1 MTFLNLQKAN
11 ILNLAATK
19 GTSQLSTGS
28 LTIFTGEKPKR
39 MDINIRG
46 KLMDLSR
53 PRVMGIINVTEDS
66 FFKGSRHLDDDD
78 ILSVA
83 AAMLEDGADIL
94 DIGGC
99 STRPGSEE
107 VPEAVE
113 RKRIC
118 GAVELIMK
126 RFPDAVISVDTYRA
140 AVAAAAVND
149 CGASIIN
156 DISGG
161 TLDGGMF
168 PLVMKLNVP
177 YILMHMQGT
186 PRTMQLEPHYDDVV
200 ADILAWF
207 SERTAPLKNAGVK
220 DIILDPGF
228 GFGKNAGH
236 NFEMLRRFSEFRI
249 AGMPLLAGLSRKTM
263 IWKTLG
269 VTPDLALNGTTA
281 LNMTALVNGAS
292 ILRVHDVREARQVV
306 TLFEKIYPAGVEF
319 DHYS

>member
-1 MTFLNLQKAN
+1 M
-11 ILNLAATK
+11 
-19 GTSQLSTGS
+19 
-28 LTIFTGEKPKR
+28 KR
-39 MDINIRG
+39 MNINVRG
-46 KLMDLSR
+46 KLMDLAH
-53 PRVMGIINVTEDS
+53 PRVMGIINITENS
-66 FFKGSRHLDDDD
+66 FFQGSRHLDDDD

-83 AAMLEDGADIL
+83 SAMLEDGADIL

-99 STRPGSEE
+99 STRPGSDE
-107 VPEAVE
+107 VPEPVE
-113 RKRIC
+113 RERVC
-118 GAVELIMK
+118 RAVKLVMK

-140 AVAAAAVND
+140 AVAAAAVED

-161 TLDGGMF
+161 TLDEGMF

-186 PRTMQLEPHYDDVV
+186 PRTMQMEPHYDDVV

-207 SERTAPLKNAGVK
+207 SGRMAPLRAAGVK

-236 NFEMLRRFSEFRI
+236 NFEMLRRFSEFSA

-281 LNMTALVNGAS
+281 LNMTALMNGAS
-292 ILRVHDVREARQVV
+292 ILRVHDVNEARQVV
-306 TLFEKIYPAGVEF
+306 KLFEKIYPAGVQF